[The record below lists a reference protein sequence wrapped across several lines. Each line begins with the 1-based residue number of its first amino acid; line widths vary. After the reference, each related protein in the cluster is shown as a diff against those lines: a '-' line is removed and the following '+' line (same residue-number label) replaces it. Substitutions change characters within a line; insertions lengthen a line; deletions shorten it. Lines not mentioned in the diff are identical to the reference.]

1 MAQSASRLHGSPSFA
16 EDAAQA
22 ARTLFH
28 ALSEERWDD
37 AAGLVHPET
46 LQEFRRSHLE
56 NARHML
62 EREWVESAEDLM
74 RREPG
79 MPRVVAEYQASRSAE
94 IRRKYPPPTLAE
106 GFARVE
112 SLAQLETLS
121 AREMFARF
129 LEAADWRYRAARQ
142 IERAG
147 GTITREQRAA
157 LPRNR
162 HQVLGAV
169 PDGEG
174 VAYVVYRIIHM
185 DDDADSPREVQTLR
199 MERTPEGWRARNI
212 YFGGQGNVG
221 MQIVEWEG
229 QRVAPENP

>member
-1 MAQSASRLHGSPSFA
+1 MAQSASPLHGSPNPA

-22 ARTLFH
+22 ARTLFR
-28 ALSEERWDD
+28 ALVEERWED

-46 LQEFRRSHLE
+46 LQEFRESHLE

-62 EREWVESAEDLM
+62 ERERPESAEDLM

-79 MPRVVAEYQASRSAE
+79 MPRVVAEYQANRSAE
-94 IRRKYPPPTLAE
+94 MQRMYPPPAVAE

-112 SLAQLETLS
+112 SLAELEALS
-121 AREMFARF
+121 PREMFARF

-147 GTITREQRAA
+147 GTITPEQRAV

-169 PDGEG
+169 PDGEA
-174 VAYVVYRIIHM
+174 VAYVVYRIIHL

-199 MERTPEGWRARNI
+199 MERTSEGWRARNI
-212 YFGGQGNVG
+212 YFGGHGKVN

-229 QRVAPENP
+229 QRVAPESP